1 MNPNSLHPRQPSAS
15 QFARHQIIDRQN
27 GGIVVSTFTYPS
39 EWQARSQIVWNMQH
53 TNVPAQV
60 FATAF
65 NPNGV
70 EAFEFFPMQAFY
82 WIEGD
87 LTGVPIGQ
95 NAHGLVRMP
104 PRPAP
109 DALANLVIP
118 NFRGDRQNLRVTG
131 VQREE
136 NLWGIFNDPPPQQGE
151 GLRAR
156 VEYDERGRDIEEEF
170 YGVYD
175 WVPVSGSV
183 LNWGFGRL
191 FSFRAE
197 RGQLEARRQTFW
209 QIAGSLRPNPQWK
222 QLYDQVIEKLMSGV
236 RLRDQDIRGMLGA
249 QIRQGEANIHY
260 NDELIAERSVRVAES
275 VERQRQI
282 NNALSQDTFTRQQA
296 FGYDLRNQTPFE
308 DPSSA
313 AGNYHVME
321 GNYQYV
327 WTDNQGGFH
336 HTNDPTDNPNLNRPG
351 HWVPA
356 TPVTPNR

>member
-1 MNPNSLHPRQPSAS
+1 MNPNAPYPNQSPTP
-15 QFARHQIIDRQN
+15 QFARHQIIDHQS
-27 GGIVVSTFTYPS
+27 GGLVVSTFTYPS
-39 EWQARSQIVWNMQH
+39 EWQARSQVSWNMQH
-53 TNVPAQV
+53 TNVPAQI

-70 EAFEFFPMQAFY
+70 DSFEFFPMQAFY

-95 NAHGLVRMP
+95 NPHGLVRMP

-118 NFRGDRQNLRVTG
+118 NFRSDRQNLRVTG
-131 VQREE
+131 VQPVQS
-136 NLWGIFNDPPPQQGE
+136 LWRIFNDPPPQQGE
-151 GLRAR
+151 GLMAR
-156 VEYDERGRDIEEEF
+156 VEYEERGRAIEEEF
-170 YGVYD
+170 YGVYE
-175 WVPVSGSV
+175 WVPVGGGT

-197 RGQLEARRQTFW
+197 RGQLDARRQTFW
-209 QIAGSLRPNPQWK
+209 QIVGSLQPNPQWK
-222 QLYDQVIEKLMSGV
+222 QLYDQVMAKLMSGV
-236 RLRDQDIRGMLGA
+236 LLRDQDIRGMLA
-249 QIRQGEANIHY
+249 VQIRQGEDNIRE
-260 NDELIAERSVRVAES
+260 NDRLIAERNAQVGES
-275 VERQRQI
+275 VARQGRI
-282 NNALSQDTFTRQQA
+282 NNERSRDRFTPQDA
-296 FGYDLRNQTPFE
+296 FGYALRDQTPFE

-313 AGNYHVME
+313 EGNYHVMQ

-336 HTNDPTDNPNLNRPG
+336 HTNDPMDNPNFNRPG

>member
-1 MNPNSLHPRQPSAS
+1 MNPNSPQPLAT
-15 QFARHQIIDRQN
+15 QFARHQIIDQQN
-27 GGIVVSTFTYPS
+27 GGLVVSAFTYPS
-39 EWQARSQIVWNMQH
+39 DWQARSQVFWNMQH
-53 TNVPAQV
+53 TNVPAQI
-60 FATAF
+60 FAMAF
-65 NPNGV
+65 NPKGV
-70 EAFEFFPMQAFY
+70 DSFEFFPMQAFY

-95 NAHGLVRMP
+95 NSHGLVRMP

-131 VQREE
+131 VQPVQ
-136 NLWGIFNDPPPQQGE
+136 NLWQIFNDPPPRQGE
-151 GLRAR
+151 GLMAR
-156 VEYDERGRDIEEEF
+156 VEYEERGRGIEEEF

-175 WVPVSGSV
+175 WVPVNGST

-197 RGQLEARRQTFW
+197 RGQLEARRPTFW
-209 QIAGSLRPNPQWK
+209 QIAGSLQPNPQWK
-222 QLYDQVIEKLMSGV
+222 QFYDQVVAKLMSGV
-236 RLRDQDIRGMLGA
+236 MLRDQDIRGMLRA
-249 QIRQGEANIHY
+249 QIRQGEANIREI
-260 NDELIAERSVRVAES
+260 DRGIAEQSARVAES
-275 VERQRQI
+275 VARQGRI
-282 NNALSQDTFTRQQA
+282 NNERSQDRFSPQDA
-296 FGYDLRNQTPFE
+296 FGYALRDQTPFE

-313 AGNYHVME
+313 AGNYHVMQ

-336 HTNDPTDNPNLNRPG
+336 YTNDPTDNPNLNRPG